1 MCVLRCCTSR
11 PRLAAVLQQF
21 DCLILCHDGF
31 ALQVRDVEFRAGFL
45 QSQWHLHRF
54 EEVEDL
60 FVEDFEEG
68 DLDGA
73 IAGVGA
79 LLHVPEDVSH
89 NPRDDAACTVIAL
102 GKKERSLQCG

>member
-21 DCLILCHDGF
+21 DGLVFRHDRF
-31 ALQVRDVEFRAGFL
+31 ALQVRDVKLRAGFL
-45 QSQWHLHRF
+45 QSQWHLHRL

-60 FVEDFEEG
+60 FIEDFEEG
-68 DLDGA
+68 DFDGA

-89 NPRDDAACTVIAL
+89 NPRNDAACTVIAL
-102 GKKERSLQCG
+102 KRMF

>member
-21 DCLILCHDGF
+21 DGLVLRHDGF
-31 ALQVRDVEFRAGFL
+31 ALQVRDVKLRPGFL
-45 QSQWHLHRF
+45 QSEWDLHRL

-60 FVEDFEEG
+60 LVEDFEEG
-68 DLDGA
+68 DFDGA
-73 IAGVGA
+73 IAGVGV
-79 LLHVPEDVSH
+79 LLHVPEDVLH

-102 GKKERSLQCG
+102 RMQSAYSVA

>member
-1 MCVLRCCTSR
+1 M
-11 PRLAAVLQQF
+11 LQQF
-21 DCLILCHDGF
+21 DGLVLRHDGF
-31 ALQVRDVEFRAGFL
+31 ALQVRDVKLRAGFL
-45 QSQWHLHRF
+45 QSEWDLHRF

-60 FVEDFEEG
+60 LVEDFEEG
-68 DLDGA
+68 DFDGA

-102 GKKERSLQCG
+102 GKKRGAYSVAEDLECGLFID